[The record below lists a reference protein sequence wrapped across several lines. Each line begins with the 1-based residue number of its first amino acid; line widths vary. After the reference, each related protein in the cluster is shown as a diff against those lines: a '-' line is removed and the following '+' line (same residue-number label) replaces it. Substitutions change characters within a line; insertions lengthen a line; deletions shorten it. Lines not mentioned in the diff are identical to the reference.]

1 MNAGAEIKLSAL
13 FSDGMVLQ
21 RNKPVAIWG
30 QADPNVKIM
39 VRFGG
44 IVRRTNTD
52 ENGNFGTVKSY
63 VRFINSPHPFDS
75 SGFKNVLRIKNVLVG
90 EVWLCSGQSNMEW
103 TVEQSA
109 NFEEEQARAN
119 YPQIRMIT
127 VKKKFSTRTSIN
139 L

>member
-1 MNAGAEIKLSAL
+1 MKVAQVWILAILCVMNAGAEIKLSAL

-52 ENGNFGTVKSY
+52 ENGNFEVQLKAMSA
-63 VRFINSPHPFDS
+63 S
-75 SGFKNVLRIKNVLVG
+75 STPRTLLIQAGSERVEIKNVLVG
-90 EVWLCSGQSNMEW
+90 EVWLCS
-103 TVEQSA
+103 
-109 NFEEEQARAN
+109 
-119 YPQIRMIT
+119 
-127 VKKKFSTRTSIN
+127 
-139 L
+139 